1 MNKEEI
7 IGMARQAGIDIGM
20 WEKLSDNDDVF
31 GYDFCGIH
39 ENLEAFA
46 KLVVAK
52 EQDRICRQIASL
64 HDSIMLASHSTLTK
78 KS

>member
-7 IGMARQAGIDIGM
+7 IKMAKQAGFVDY
-20 WEKLSDNDDVF
+20 ELDDGTTNAF
-31 GYDFCGIH
+31 DKRY
-39 ENLEAFA
+39 ETFA
-46 KLVVAK
+46 KLIVAK

-78 KS
+78 KGKA

>member
-1 MNKEEI
+1 MTKEEI
-7 IGMARQAGIDIGM
+7 IELAKQAG
-20 WEKLSDNDDVF
+20 V
-31 GYDFCGIH
+31 
-39 ENLEAFA
+39 ENSNEYNHLVCTEVELVAFA

-78 KS
+78 KGKA

>member
-1 MNKEEI
+1 MTKEEI
-7 IGMARQAGIDIGM
+7 IELARQAGFVDY
-20 WEKLSDNDDVF
+20 ELDDGTTNAFDVR
-31 GYDFCGIH
+31 Y
-39 ENLEAFA
+39 EAFA

-78 KS
+78 KGKA